1 MHWRTMMMS
10 EFCGLL
16 WVRVVLCTG
25 LGLVVVVSFHPSNCV
40 PSRKVLNYN
49 RTHSTVHNLNYELI
63 IV

>member
-25 LGLVVVVSFHPSNCV
+25 LVVVVVVVVSFQCAFQEGPQLQLQHTH
-40 PSRKVLNYN
+40 NYN
-49 RTHSTVHNLNYELI
+49 YRLQYTT
-63 IV
+63 